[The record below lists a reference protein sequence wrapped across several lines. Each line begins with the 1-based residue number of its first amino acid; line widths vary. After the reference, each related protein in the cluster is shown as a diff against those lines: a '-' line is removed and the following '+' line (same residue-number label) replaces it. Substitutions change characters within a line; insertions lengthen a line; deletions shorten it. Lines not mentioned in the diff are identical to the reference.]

1 METPLFEQFLYW
13 HWIVFGLGLVMLEML
28 LPGFVLIWF
37 GAGAILV
44 GGLLYIFPGLGW
56 EWQFFI
62 FSIFSV
68 MSLFGWRYWSKNNE
82 IDNPESGV
90 LNQRGKALIGRE
102 TLLIEPI
109 VNGVGRIQ
117 VDDTFWRVN
126 GEDLE
131 NGKLVRVVD
140 VDGATLKVVHA

>member
-1 METPLFEQFLYW
+1 METSFFEQFLYW
-13 HWIVFGLGLVMLEML
+13 HWIVFGLALVMLEML

-44 GGLLYIFPGLGW
+44 GGLLYIFPELSW
-56 EWQFFI
+56 QWQFFV

-68 MSLFGWRYWSKNNE
+68 MSLFGWRFWSKNNE
-82 IDNPESGV
+82 ADDPESGV

-131 NGKLVRVVD
+131 NGKLVRIVD
-140 VDGATLKVVHA
+140 VDGATLKVEHA